1 MKKARREPTITQF
14 IFMRMALLVLVLLG
28 IYFIVLTKLLERR
41 EHIWIDMLLVAA
53 MLCIVVFATAVR
65 GRMLEQKFRRVNLY
79 LETLEAPEKFEE
91 EERFA
96 IREFEEVWINLRKVL
111 LKAKKREED
120 KSKYSAKLKL
130 KNRQRS
136 DMLSA
141 IAHEFRNPISA
152 IMGYSQTLQDDPN
165 ISPLLRE
172 KFLQKIYKN
181 GLKIEELLS
190 RILLWNKFES
200 GEARYY
206 LNNFDISLLVQEVVA
221 ALKEKYKERTIQME
235 LESLIVYADR
245 ALMDVVLKNLIENAL
260 KYSQNRVVVKI
271 KGHQIAVMDYG
282 VGISE
287 KDIEK
292 VTKKFYRSGTHN
304 WDNSMGLG
312 LSIVENILKLHNT
325 TLQIR
330 SKIGEGSVF
339 SFIL

>member
-1 MKKARREPTITQF
+1 MIS
-14 IFMRMALLVLVLLG
+14 VLLG
-28 IYFIVLTKLLERR
+28 IYFVILTKFFDHR
-41 EHIWIDMLLVAA
+41 ENIGIDMLLAASMLFIVAF
-53 MLCIVVFATAVR
+53 VTVVR
-65 GRMLEQKFRRVNLY
+65 GRMIEQKFRRVNRY

-152 IMGYSQTLQDDPN
+152 IMGYSQTLQDDPK
-165 ISPLLRE
+165 ISPLLQE

-221 ALKEKYKERTIQME
+221 ALKEKYKERTIDME

-325 TLQIR
+325 TLQIK